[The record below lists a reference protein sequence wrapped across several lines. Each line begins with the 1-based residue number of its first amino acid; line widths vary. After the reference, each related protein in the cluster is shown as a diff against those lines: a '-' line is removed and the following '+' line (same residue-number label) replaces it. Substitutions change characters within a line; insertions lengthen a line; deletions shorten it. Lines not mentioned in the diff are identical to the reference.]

1 MGTFTDDLE
10 MRVSS
15 LLACLNYDTLE
26 SSLLEGVAV
35 AKKETVFDVFTSL
48 FMEEILLESHDKVHI
63 D

>member
-10 MRVSS
+10 MGVSS
-15 LLACLNYDTLE
+15 LLARLNYDTLE